1 MLLFISGFF
10 VAWFFSLDLSRINR
24 ASCRY
29 PEFFVHYF
37 LLNLLC
43 NLSVSIWVLWLINF
57 HKELFCFCPDFY
69 LVSIH
74 EKKSSA
80 DEKDSWTDELKG
92 MLIQVLLTIVEDG
105 NFADNASKQ
114 EWMRIMTIFKEMS
127 KKSFTRQ
134 QMSSDVSEMKK
145 KLSTYKSIQDLSGVC
160 WNEQE
165 HSANMQ
171 NHFFT

>member
-1 MLLFISGFF
+1 
-10 VAWFFSLDLSRINR
+10 
-24 ASCRY
+24 
-29 PEFFVHYF
+29 
-37 LLNLLC
+37 
-43 NLSVSIWVLWLINF
+43 
-57 HKELFCFCPDFY
+57 
-69 LVSIH
+69 
-74 EKKSSA
+74 
-80 DEKDSWTDELKG
+80 